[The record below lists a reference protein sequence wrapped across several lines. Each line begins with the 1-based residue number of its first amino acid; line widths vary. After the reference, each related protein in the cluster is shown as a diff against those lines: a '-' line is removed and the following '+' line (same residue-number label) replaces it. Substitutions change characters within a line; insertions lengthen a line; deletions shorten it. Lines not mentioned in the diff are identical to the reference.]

1 MSQHRREIWKG
12 RFTGLLQQL
21 AGRTYGFMWFL
32 SSTSPVTQ
40 SQQGESLL
48 LRKCGWFRAFSSL
61 FWASG
66 QPLLLRIASIGQQM
80 KATPQNTIV
89 YTEETDYKVMINH
102 WLWQM
107 PDFRTNTHGRP
118 QRRLET
124 CWNRKQLM
132 GARQEERARILGNM
146 LPRRIPQL
154 PKECDEKAPG
164 PLDLAKFG
172 VFLCLRWE
180 KLTHVLAERRVWL
193 GNTPWTIWTWRSL
206 PEFNLNPNPNHSK
219 SVCSPK
225 GQKRVQPIKIQK
237 PSEFGSIFVWKR
249 AVTKKLQKWTLLSPA
264 VARS

>member
-1 MSQHRREIWKG
+1 
-12 RFTGLLQQL
+12 
-21 AGRTYGFMWFL
+21 MWFL

-249 AVTKKLQKWTLLSPA
+249 AVTKKLQKWTPLSPA

>member
-1 MSQHRREIWKG
+1 MFVCLSIEGLEGKIHRTPATISRKNV
-12 RFTGLLQQL
+12 R
-21 AGRTYGFMWFL
+21 
-32 SSTSPVTQ
+32 SSDSIAT
-40 SQQGESLL
+40 GESLL

-61 FWASG
+61 FRASG

-80 KATPQNTIV
+80 EATPQNTIAH
-89 YTEETDYKVMINH
+89 TEETDYKVMINH

-107 PDFRTNTHGRP
+107 PYFRTNTHGRP

-124 CWNRKQLM
+124 GWNRKQLM
-132 GARQEERARILGNM
+132 GLRQEERARILGNM

-172 VFLCLRWE
+172 FFLCLKWD

-193 GNTPWTIWTWRSL
+193 GNTPWTIWTWQSL
-206 PEFNLNPNPNHSK
+206 PKFNPNPNPNHSK
-219 SVCSPK
+219 SVFSP
-225 GQKRVQPIKIQK
+225 
-237 PSEFGSIFVWKR
+237 
-249 AVTKKLQKWTLLSPA
+249 AKKKFSPLRSKNQANLAAFCCGKERSPA